1 MKPSHPLN
9 RRMFREPI
17 RAQAGTYVPTIE
29 QIMTFYQGGF
39 DDAGTPLN
47 TEQFLKSLEA
57 AKLMGSQGLFPN
69 EGQGLGVGF
78 TGINFGDAAFSD
90 KKEDQIKAIAE
101 QLDLPIQATRG
112 ALFGGDQGILDTV
125 KLPQG
130 NAFQALIDQSI
141 AERAAGDTAL
151 AATEAQTKA
160 PTTPVGADDAG
171 ITALSEAPEEEKE
184 DTIRIAPFG
193 IDTTSFAEDTDLPLS
208 ERLEKDSQSIIDV
221 FDSINSEQGGEAF
234 TEGFKSTNK
243 ALIFNALRALNAG
256 KEAGGQALLE
266 AQDFAKGI
274 IANIAP
280 SEESMKEFTDA
291 FQTLTG
297 FNLSGSLDE
306 VKGMD
311 FMPDSAALKAG
322 EFIQEKGGE
331 IIGALTDSFMEK
343 TFDEE
348 GKINNP
354 LDIITNEINNISNQ
368 FKAAGDEIDRNKRIL
383 ALPYSSLNEE
393 EQKIKE
399 DLESNPEFINQ
410 TIISAGD
417 KVKTAINSTKDAVN
431 NVVENLDAPQ
441 AEKND
446 IKNQMNEIQ
455 GNMDFILDQYQKG
468 EITKDKFEDLM
479 NAENDKLN
487 DLQSNLESQSSS
499 ISTGTITEEDAAKTD
514 EVEKEEEKGTG
525 VDTTTGVK
533 TDTTGANIV
542 DGTTTDS
549 GVSGAIARALEASG
563 FNLGYQKDPDS
574 DALKTIYYGLQ
585 LMMTPGEPLD
595 AAAKVASDALRNEIN
610 EKYKTKAQQQKFR
623 GEIFKVLLS
632 GEIDLLKEQIKAG
645 GKINKQSK
653 YTIGTLKENAPT
665 ILSSITQKTNLS
677 FDKEALEDP
686 STVESLYVTSI
697 YNNMQTMANKAY
709 NAGED
714 IPSLNQLALDSIEQV
729 NNGFLFQKKEPG
741 MFGKILGFIGFGD
754 DEQKTELAG
763 VKTSGS
769 GTGQKVTNQM
779 IDTLA
784 KANNLPRDQ
793 IIALLKAQRPDLD
806 FSGIS

>member
-1 MKPSHPLN
+1 MHPLN

-17 RAQAGTYVPTIE
+17 RAQAGTYVPTIND
-29 QIMTFYQGGF
+29 IMSFYQGGF
-39 DDAGTPLN
+39 DDTGTPLN
-47 TEQFLKSLEA
+47 TEDFLKALEA
-57 AKLMGSQGLFPN
+57 AKLVGAEGLFPN
-69 EGQGLGVGF
+69 PGQGFSAGI
-78 TGINFGDAAFSD
+78 TGLDFGDKFFSD

-101 QLDLPIQATRG
+101 QLGVPIVANQANIFGKNLDISDRG
-112 ALFGGDQGILDTV
+112 SVAV
-125 KLPQG
+125 PQG
-130 NAFQALIDQSI
+130 DAYQALIDQSI
-141 AERAAGDTAL
+141 AEQAAGDAAL

-160 PTTPVGADDAG
+160 PTTPAGADDAG
-171 ITALSEAPEEEKE
+171 ITALSEAPKEETTDQPEQELSLAEK
-184 DTIRIAPFG
+184 
-193 IDTTSFAEDTDLPLS
+193 
-208 ERLEKDSQSIIDV
+208 LEKDSQSIIDV
-221 FDSINSEQGGEAF
+221 FDSINSEAGGEAF

-256 KEAGGQALLE
+256 KEAGGQALQE
-266 AQDFAKGI
+266 AQDFTKGV

-280 SEESMKEFTDA
+280 SEEAMKEFNDA
-291 FQTLTG
+291 FQSLTG
-297 FNLSGSLDE
+297 FNLTTEEGGVESFSPI
-306 VKGMD
+306 K
-311 FMPDSAALKAG
+311 SAAEAVAPYISDAASAIKDT
-322 EFIQEKGGE
+322 FI
-331 IIGALTDSFMEK
+331 EK

-348 GKINNP
+348 GNINNP
-354 LDIITNEINNISNQ
+354 LEIITNEINNISDQ
-368 FKAAGDEIDRNKRIL
+368 FKAASDNIERNKRVL
-383 ALPYSSLNEE
+383 ASDYLSLNEAD
-393 EQKIKE
+393 QKLKE
-399 DLESNPEFINQ
+399 DLESNPELVNQIFIDG
-410 TIISAGD
+410 AD

-431 NVVENLDAPQ
+431 NVVEDLNAPQ
-441 AEKND
+441 AEKNE
-446 IKNQMNEIQ
+446 IKNQMDEVSK
-455 GNMDFILDQYQKG
+455 NMDFILDQYQKG

-623 GEIFKVLLS
+623 GEIFKVLLG
-632 GEIDLLKEQIKAG
+632 GEIDLLKEQIKAD
-645 GKINKQSK
+645 GKVTKQSK
-653 YTIGTLKENAPT
+653 YNIGSVKENAPT
-665 ILSSITQKTNLS
+665 ILSSITNKTNLS
-677 FDKEALEDP
+677 FDSDALEDP
-686 STVESLYVTSI
+686 NTLESLYVTNI
-697 YNNMQTMANKAY
+697 YNRMQTQANRLY
-709 NAGED
+709 NAGEE
-714 IPSLNQLALDSIEQV
+714 IPSNNQLALDAIDYV
-729 NNGFLFQKKEPG
+729 NNQFLFQKKEPG

>member
-1 MKPSHPLN
+1 
-9 RRMFREPI
+9 MFREPI
-17 RAQAGTYVPTIE
+17 RAQAGTYVPTIND
-29 QIMTFYQGGF
+29 IMSFYQGGF
-39 DDAGTPLN
+39 DDTGTPLN
-47 TEQFLKSLEA
+47 TEDFLKALEA
-57 AKLMGSQGLFPN
+57 AKLVGAEGLFPN
-69 EGQGLGVGF
+69 PGQGFSAGI
-78 TGINFGDAAFSD
+78 TGLDFGDKFFSD

-101 QLDLPIQATRG
+101 QLGVPIVANQANIFGKNLDISDRG
-112 ALFGGDQGILDTV
+112 SGAV
-125 KLPQG
+125 PQG
-130 NAFQALIDQSI
+130 DGFQALIDQSI
-141 AERAAGDTAL
+141 AEQAAGDAAL

-160 PTTPVGADDAG
+160 PTTPAGADDAG
-171 ITALSEAPEEEKE
+171 ITALSEAPKEETTDQPEQELSLAEK
-184 DTIRIAPFG
+184 
-193 IDTTSFAEDTDLPLS
+193 
-208 ERLEKDSQSIIDV
+208 LEKDSQSIIDV
-221 FDSINSEQGGEAF
+221 FDSINSEAGGEAF

-256 KEAGGQALLE
+256 KEAGGQALQE
-266 AQDFAKGI
+266 AQDFTKGV

-280 SEESMKEFTDA
+280 SEEAMKEFNDA
-291 FQTLTG
+291 FQSLTG
-297 FNLSGSLDE
+297 FNLTTEEGGVESFSPI
-306 VKGMD
+306 K
-311 FMPDSAALKAG
+311 SAAEAVAPYISDAASAIKDT
-322 EFIQEKGGE
+322 FI
-331 IIGALTDSFMEK
+331 EK

-348 GKINNP
+348 GNINNP
-354 LDIITNEINNISNQ
+354 LEIITNEINNISDQ
-368 FKAAGDEIDRNKRIL
+368 FKAASDNIERNKRVL
-383 ALPYSSLNEE
+383 ASDYLSLNEAD
-393 EQKIKE
+393 QKLKE
-399 DLESNPEFINQ
+399 DLESNPELVNQIFIDG
-410 TIISAGD
+410 AD

-431 NVVENLDAPQ
+431 NVVEDLNAPQ
-441 AEKND
+441 AEKNE
-446 IKNQMNEIQ
+446 IKNQMDEVSK
-455 GNMDFILDQYQKG
+455 NMDFILDQYQKG

-623 GEIFKVLLS
+623 GEIFKVLLG
-632 GEIDLLKEQIKAG
+632 GEIDLLKEQIKAD
-645 GKINKQSK
+645 GKVTKQSK
-653 YTIGTLKENAPT
+653 YNIGSVKENAPT
-665 ILSSITQKTNLS
+665 ILSSITNKTNLS
-677 FDKEALEDP
+677 FDSDALEDP
-686 STVESLYVTSI
+686 NTLESLYVTNI
-697 YNNMQTMANKAY
+697 YNRMQTQANRLY
-709 NAGED
+709 NAGEE
-714 IPSLNQLALDSIEQV
+714 IPSNNQLALDAIDYV
-729 NNGFLFQKKEPG
+729 NNQFLFQKKEPG